1 MIAIS
6 RIVEVVGGIGKV
18 VVLVVVVVAGKLYV
32 LIIRIRRSEVC

>member
-18 VVLVVVVVAGKLYV
+18 VVFIVVAAKLYI
-32 LIIRIRRSEVC
+32 LIVRIRRGEVC